1 MASSTRHTR
10 PPRAASSS
18 CWATTASSTGRRRDA
33 TRATHRCAGCAATTS
48 TDCASHNLNLMGDR
62 RRVIDHIGVGVR
74 DFELSLEFYTRALAP
89 LGFERVA
96 FVDADNR
103 AAGFGVHG
111 RDDFWIHEGRP
122 AGRMHVAFDSE
133 SREAVDAFHAA
144 ALAAGARDNGA
155 PGLRSEYSD
164 TYYAADIL
172 EPKRKHNDAGLPGE

>member
-1 MASSTRHTR
+1 
-10 PPRAASSS
+10 
-18 CWATTASSTGRRRDA
+18 
-33 TRATHRCAGCAATTS
+33 
-48 TDCASHNLNLMGDR
+48 MGDR

-122 AGRMHVAFDSE
+122 AGRMHVAFDAE

-144 ALAAGARDNGA
+144 AVEAGGRDNGA
-155 PGLRSEYSD
+155 PGLRPEYSD
-164 TYYAADIL
+164 SYYAAYIL
-172 EPKRKHNDAGLPGE
+172 DPNGNNIEAVFHGEAPTKKGRVPR